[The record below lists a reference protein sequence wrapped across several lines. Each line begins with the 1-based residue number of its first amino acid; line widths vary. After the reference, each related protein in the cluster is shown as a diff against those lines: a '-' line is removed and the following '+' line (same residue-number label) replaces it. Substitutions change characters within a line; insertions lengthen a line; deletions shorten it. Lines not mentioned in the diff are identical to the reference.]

1 MTKVNITEIIETKE
15 EREALIERVDVLKKV
30 KDLLLLPGGEFATAK
45 QIADFYEVEYKAINS
60 IKQRHKE
67 ELESDGMSL
76 LRRKNVGG
84 LLKLHDEVLKK
95 TQHTVEF
102 TDEQGNTY
110 KVGNRGSLVFPKRA
124 VLRIGMLLRDSEIA
138 KEVRSQLLN
147 IEEKAQEVAP
157 AIVTA
162 DIDHETKLHA
172 AIGKALS
179 DGDMFAYGQ
188 AVKNLEEWKMRHVI
202 QDAENYTSIRDLKQS
217 MTMTELCKKR
227 LEGAIT
233 AQKANLILSS
243 VGIYKAAKMNGLWI
257 PEKEYEEKG
266 WFVLKTQPAR
276 YERIEVTNY
285 RLTEK
290 GAAEISKLLKQHL
303 MRESQAA

>member
-15 EREALIERVDVLKKV
+15 ERNALIERVDVLKKV
-30 KDLLLLPGGEFATAK
+30 KDLLLLPNMEMATTK
-45 QIADFYEVEYKAINS
+45 QVAQFYEVDRYLINRIIERNS
-60 IKQRHKE
+60 D
-67 ELESDGMSL
+67 ELTADGL
-76 LRRKNVGG
+76 NYCKYG
-84 LLKLHDEVLKK
+84 EVLEK
-95 TQHTVEF
+95 VS
-102 TDEQGNTY
+102 EQGVNLLSHGVSY
-110 KVGNRGSLVFPKRA
+110 RGVYLFPKRA
-124 VLRIGMLLRDSEIA
+124 ILRVGMLLRDSEIA

-147 IEEKAQEVAP
+147 IEEKAQEIAP

-188 AVKNLEEWKMRHVI
+188 AVKELEAWKMRHVI
-202 QDAENYTSIRDLKQS
+202 QDAENYNNIRDLKQS
-217 MTMTELCKKR
+217 MTMTDLCVKR
-227 LEGAIT
+227 LGGTIT
-233 AQKANLILSS
+233 TQKANLILNSL
-243 VGIYKAAKMNGLWI
+243 GIYKADKMNGSWI

-266 WFVLKTQPAR
+266 WFVLKTQPTR
-276 YERIEVTNY
+276 YERKEVTNY

-290 GAAEISKLLKQHL
+290 GATEITKLLKQHL

>member
-1 MTKVNITEIIETKE
+1 MKKVNIIEIIETKE
-15 EREALIERVDVLKKV
+15 EREALIERVDVLEKV
-30 KDLLLLPGGEFATAK
+30 KELLLLPNLEMATTK
-45 QIADFYEVEYKAINS
+45 QVAAFYEVGIEAIKS
-60 IKQRHKE
+60 IIKRHRS
-67 ELESDGMSL
+67 ELESDGMTHKRYSEI
-76 LRRKNVGG
+76 KEVTVQ
-84 LLKLHDEVLKK
+84 DEPILSNGVS
-95 TQHTVEF
+95 
-102 TDEQGNTY
+102 Y
-110 KVGNRGSLVFPKRA
+110 RGAILFPKRA
-124 VLRIGMLLRDSEIA
+124 ILRVGMVLRDSEIA

-202 QDAENYTSIRDLKQS
+202 QDAENYTNIRDLKQS
-217 MTMTELCKKR
+217 MTMTDLCRKR
-227 LEGAIT
+227 LGGTIT
-233 AQKANLILSS
+233 TQKANLILSS
-243 VGIYKAAKMNGLWI
+243 LGIYKADKMNGSWI

-266 WFVLKTQPAR
+266 WFVLKTQPTR
-276 YERIEVTNY
+276 YERKEVTNY

-290 GAAEISKLLKQHL
+290 GATEITKLLKQYL
-303 MRESQAA
+303 MREATQAA